1 MSKAVIF
8 YLLAS
13 DIAIP
18 FLLIYLFG
26 NVTSANEP
34 LLMIYSGYLFSI
46 SIVTLNLIC
55 KQYHKYFFSNMDNK
69 LKYLFYGWI
78 FALSI
83 QFIYLLF
90 LNDINFSNLT
100 QSLIFAW
107 LSTPFLLLLTK
118 FYIKKIWIGDETNRV
133 NLLFLGNHY
142 KLNNLEQNRLISQNY
157 SILNFN
163 NFHEIEFELKHTD
176 VVIINGSDPISN
188 DTKKIREKY
197 TDISILDISD
207 FLEKYLRKVY
217 ILSENSNVEPFIK
230 PYSTYQYFIK
240 RGIDFIVCLFF
251 IPVMLLI
258 TPLLFIIMKV
268 QSPGNIFFKQNR
280 SSINGSTFDMYKY
293 RTMNQSF
300 DNQTSSPTNNIYS
313 FGNFLRKYRL
323 DEVPQ
328 LLNVLAGDMHIAG
341 PRAEWKKYTQ
351 DYEKVIPH
359 YNLRHTVRPGITGW
373 AQVMFRYGF
382 DSIDAEQKLMYDLY
396 YIKNWSFWLEL
407 EIGVRTV
414 IVMLQKQGI

>member
-18 FLLIYLFG
+18 FLLIYIFG
-26 NVTSANEP
+26 NISSAHEP
-34 LLMIYSGYLFSI
+34 LLLIYSGYLFSI

-55 KQYHKYFFSNMDNK
+55 KQYRDYFFSNMDNK
-69 LKYLFYGWI
+69 LKYTFYGWI
-78 FALSI
+78 LALSV
-83 QFIYLLF
+83 QFIYLSL
-90 LNDINFSNLT
+90 LNDINLSNLP
-100 QSLIFAW
+100 QNLIFIW
-107 LSTPFLLLLTK
+107 LSIPFLLLLTK
-118 FYIKKIWIGDETNRV
+118 FYIKKIWIRQEANKV
-133 NLLFLGNHY
+133 NLIFIGNHY
-142 KLNNLEQNRLISQNY
+142 KLNSFEQNRLTSQNY
-157 SILNFN
+157 CILNFN
-163 NFHEIEFELKHTD
+163 NFYEIEFELKNTD
-176 VVIINGSDPISN
+176 VVIINVLGTVPNEVKNI
-188 DTKKIREKY
+188 KKKY
-197 TDISILDISD
+197 TNISILDISD

-217 ILSENSNVEPFIK
+217 IFSENSHLEPLIR
-230 PYSTYQYFIK
+230 PYSPCQYFIK

-251 IPVMLLI
+251 VPIMLLL

-293 RTMNQSF
+293 RTMDQSF
-300 DNQTSSPTNNIYS
+300 DNRISSSTKNIYS

-359 YNLRHTVRPGITGW
+359 YNLRHTVKPGITGW

-407 EIGVRTV
+407 EIGVRTI